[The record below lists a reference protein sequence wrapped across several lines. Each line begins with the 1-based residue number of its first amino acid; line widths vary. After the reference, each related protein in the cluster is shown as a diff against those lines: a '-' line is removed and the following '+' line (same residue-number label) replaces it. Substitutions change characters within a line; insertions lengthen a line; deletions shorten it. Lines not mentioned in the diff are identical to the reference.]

1 MNSTRPQRH
10 PLRHPLALSLLLLPA
25 LACGT
30 AEEANPEP
38 PGGAAT
44 ESAPDSAT
52 DAATDGLPRFVGQEG
67 WVSEQPSSNMR
78 LLQFR
83 LAGAEGEDD
92 LEFVVASWPNGVGG
106 LESNLDR
113 WVGQVGVSGRAADL
127 SSEQRWTEDVR
138 GFTVTTVYLKGKVA
152 TMADADGHAAAS
164 PDGSLIA
171 AYIEILGKPQVWT
184 VKVTGGS
191 ASIEKHKASVLAF
204 LQGL

>member
-1 MNSTRPQRH
+1 MNSTR

-30 AEEANPEP
+30 AEEATPEP
-38 PGGAAT
+38 GGGAPT
-44 ESAPDSAT
+44 ESAPGSAT
-52 DAATDGLPRFVGQEG
+52 DETSDGLPRFVGQEG
-67 WVSEQPSSNMR
+67 WVSETPGNMR
-78 LLQFR
+78 MLQFR
-83 LAGAEGEDD
+83 LAAAEGEDD
-92 LEFVVASWPNGVGG
+92 IEVAIASWPTGVGG
-106 LESNLDR
+106 LEANLDR
-113 WVGQVGVSGRAADL
+113 WVGQVGLTGSAANL

-152 TMADADGHAAAS
+152 TMQDADGHAAAS

-191 ASIEKHKASVLAF
+191 ASVEKHKASVLAF